1 MERESMIETKQ
12 HLLWVKPR
20 YLGLPWV
27 NRQREKYLGLSH
39 HLIHD
44 GCLFGQEP
52 LAARDCIAQHQT
64 QCSLWAQTE
73 VHVSYM
79 RTVWWED
86 PSQEGAFVF
95 MHTRGFWEEAGRVN
109 REDCRGTSS
118 GEDICPRYPCTFS
131 LVSDTEQEERT
142 QKSTGWKKWQN
153 LPFVFNT
160 LQAKAFLW
168 IPSMINWIWDWN
180 LNWTGLCISNIRIG
194 RQLKCLL
201 GISLRKEKGT
211 GTENVW
217 KEWLEQKCSSHV
229 L

>member
-86 PSQEGAFVF
+86 PSQEASGKIYPWTSRQREHLFSCI
-95 MHTRGFWEEAGRVN
+95 HEA
-109 REDCRGTSS
+109 S
-118 GEDICPRYPCTFS
+118 GKK
-131 LVSDTEQEERT
+131 QEESTEKTAEAPLLART
-142 QKSTGWKKWQN
+142 SAPGTPVPSPSSLTQNRKKEHRTAQDERSD
-153 LPFVFNT
+153 
-160 LQAKAFLW
+160 K
-168 IPSMINWIWDWN
+168 
-180 LNWTGLCISNIRIG
+180 
-194 RQLKCLL
+194 
-201 GISLRKEKGT
+201 ISLLYSIHFRPRPFSGSPA
-211 GTENVW
+211 W
-217 KEWLEQKCSSHV
+217 
-229 L
+229 